1 MKLIKRYKYLA
12 AIGFCIVYA
21 SCKLPVP
28 IQVPTLKSAPAAY
41 NTSTDTT
48 NSADMK
54 WQEFFNDPN
63 LIALIDTAINNNP
76 EMLMILQDI
85 EMAKNKIQ
93 YRHGALL
100 PMVSVGGGIGIEKVG
115 LYTSQGA
122 GDASADITEGHKV
135 PEHLPDFTGG
145 IRASWEIDI
154 WGKLKNAK
162 NAAMAK
168 YLASFEGRNFVRTN
182 LIAEIANSYYELLA
196 LDNQLDIIRASIE
209 LQKSQLEIVKIQK
222 QAAVVTELAVK
233 QFEAQLLNSQSLEYE
248 ISQSITE
255 TENKINYLMGRFPQP
270 IVRDKATFNTQLPNR
285 IKEGIPSQLL
295 RNRPDIRQ
303 AELELV
309 ASKFELKAAQL
320 EFYPSLAVSGR
331 MGLQAFRPDYW
342 LRLPESIL
350 YTLASDM
357 AGPIIN
363 KNAIT
368 AEFRTANA
376 IQIQTMYE
384 YQKRL
389 LNAYVEVNNELS
401 HINNLEK
408 RYSFKSKEA
417 DVQTLSISIAND
429 LFKSARA
436 NYLEVLTTQREALE
450 TKLELVEIKKRQFN
464 TVINVY
470 RALGGGWK

>member
-1 MKLIKRYKYLA
+1 MKLINNLKYIA
-12 AIGFCIVYA
+12 AVGFCIVYA

-28 IQVPTLKSAPAAY
+28 IQVPTLKSAPSTY

-48 NSADMK
+48 NSADLK

-76 EMLMILQDI
+76 EMLMALQDI
-85 EMAKNKIQ
+85 EMAKNKVQ
-93 YRHGALL
+93 FRHGALL
-100 PMVSVGGGIGIEKVG
+100 PSVFVGGGIALEKVG
-115 LYTSQGA
+115 TYTSQGA
-122 GDASADITEGHKV
+122 GDASAEITPGNIV
-135 PEHLPDFTGG
+135 PENLGDFTGG

-162 NAAMAK
+162 SAAIAK
-168 YLASFEGRNFVRTN
+168 YLSSFEGRNFVRTN
-182 LIAEIANSYYELLA
+182 LIAEIANSYYELLS

-209 LQKSQLEIVKIQK
+209 LQKTQLDVVKVQK
-222 QAAVVTELAVK
+222 EAAVVTELAVK
-233 QFEAQLLNSQSLEYE
+233 QFEAQLLNSQSMEYE
-248 ISQSITE
+248 FLQSITE
-255 TENKINYLMGRFPQP
+255 IENKINFLLGRFPQP
-270 IVRDKATFNTQLPNR
+270 IVRDKATFNVQLPNR

-309 ASKFELKAAQL
+309 ATKWELKAAQL
-320 EFYPSLAVSGR
+320 EFYPSLALSGR
-331 MGLQAFRPDYW
+331 VGLQAFRPDY
-342 LRLPESIL
+342 LYRLPESLL
-350 YTLASDM
+350 YTLASDI
-357 AGPIIN
+357 AGPVIN
-363 KNAIT
+363 KHAIT
-368 AEFRTANA
+368 AEFKTANA
-376 IQIQTMYE
+376 MQIQTMYE

-417 DVQTLSISIAND
+417 DVQSNSIIIAND
-429 LFKSARA
+429 LFKYARA

-464 TVINVY
+464 AVTNVY